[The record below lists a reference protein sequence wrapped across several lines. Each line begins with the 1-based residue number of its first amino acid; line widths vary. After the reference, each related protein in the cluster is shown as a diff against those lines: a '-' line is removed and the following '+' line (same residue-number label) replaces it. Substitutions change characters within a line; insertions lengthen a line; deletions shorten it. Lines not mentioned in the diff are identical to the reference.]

1 MNIVQ
6 RSKEK
11 TSLTSII
18 SMNSNSNSRIGSKI
32 LSCGRN
38 AENLSKESYSLAM
51 VAMVV
56 YVENDVRRD
65 DEDYLR
71 LKESEVLCIA
81 VMEARRRERDSD

>member
-1 MNIVQ
+1 
-6 RSKEK
+6 
-11 TSLTSII
+11 
-18 SMNSNSNSRIGSKI
+18 MNSNSNSRIGSKI

-56 YVENDVRRD
+56 YVEKDVRRD

-71 LKESEVLCIA
+71 HPTDAIV
-81 VMEARRRERDSD
+81 